1 MSVKSIKGLIRPFRY
16 KLDPED
22 PRTRAR
28 LCEAFELL
36 EDNLNSI
43 TSSGA
48 VSKNYAKVYSSV
60 PLTIPTAVA
69 TPLAF
74 NSISSQNGGM
84 HSNTTQNTR
93 ITIFR
98 AGIYDIFANVQ
109 WPAFAVAA
117 IPLTLQVKVNGAVI
131 IGSRIDYSQAAPL
144 IQDQLVCASD
154 YFNIGDYIEIFAT
167 QASGGNLIIPPVA
180 AYSPYCMVKEN

>member
-1 MSVKSIKGLIRPFRY
+1 MIKSIKGLIRPFRNEF
-16 KLDPED
+16 DPEEA
-22 PRTRAR
+22 RTRAR

-43 TSSGA
+43 TSSGS
-48 VSKNYAKVYSSV
+48 VGKNYSKIYSSV
-60 PLTIPTAVA
+60 PITTVTAV
-69 TPLAF
+69 PLAIPF

-93 ITIFR
+93 ITIQR
-98 AGIYDIFANVQ
+98 AGIYDISANVQ

-144 IQDQLVCASD
+144 IQDQQVYASD
-154 YFNIGDYIEIFAT
+154 YFNIGDYIEIFVT
-167 QASGGNLIIPPVA
+167 QTSGGNLIIPAIA